1 MSTLNCRLKKK
12 EMEKQDDVMCVMQ
25 CYSGCMLIK
34 TDYPDWNVVKW
45 NLFAILY
52 ALLITKYSGMI
63 LLEG

>member
-1 MSTLNCRLKKK
+1 
-12 EMEKQDDVMCVMQ
+12 MCVMQ